1 MSRVEILQKMQ
12 LVIQEQMGKEDIV
25 LTEATK
31 LDDLGVDSIELM
43 EFIINL
49 EDEFDLEISDDTIDH
64 MVKVADLLDYLSE
77 ELNKD
82 KMRIIK
88 DVEKEENYE
97 DCFCRKSQQWKDDHV
112 QCTYRQE

>member
-25 LTEATK
+25 LAEETK

-49 EDEFDLEISDDTIDH
+49 EDEFALEISDDTIDH
-64 MVKVADLLDYLSE
+64 MVKVADLLDYLSG
-77 ELNKD
+77 EL
-82 KMRIIK
+82 IK
-88 DVEKEENYE
+88 E
-97 DCFCRKSQQWKDDHV
+97 
-112 QCTYRQE
+112 

>member
-1 MSRVEILQKMQ
+1 MSRVEILKKMQ

-25 LTEATK
+25 LVEETK

-49 EDEFDLEISDDTIDH
+49 EDEFALEISDDTIDH

-77 ELNKD
+77 KLNK
-82 KMRIIK
+82 
-88 DVEKEENYE
+88 E
-97 DCFCRKSQQWKDDHV
+97 
-112 QCTYRQE
+112 

>member
-25 LTEATK
+25 LTEDTK

-64 MVKVADLLDYLSE
+64 MVKVADLLDYLSG
-77 ELNKD
+77 ELNK
-82 KMRIIK
+82 
-88 DVEKEENYE
+88 E
-97 DCFCRKSQQWKDDHV
+97 
-112 QCTYRQE
+112 

>member
-31 LDDLGVDSIELM
+31 LNDLGVDSIELM

-49 EDEFDLEISDDTIDH
+49 EDEFSLEISDNAIDH
-64 MVKVADLLDYLSE
+64 MDKVSDLLDYLSE
-77 ELNKD
+77 QLNNK
-82 KMRIIK
+82 
-88 DVEKEENYE
+88 
-97 DCFCRKSQQWKDDHV
+97 
-112 QCTYRQE
+112 

>member
-12 LVIQEQMGKEDIV
+12 LVIQEQMGKEEII
-25 LTEATK
+25 LTEDTK

-77 ELNKD
+77 KLNKG
-82 KMRIIK
+82 
-88 DVEKEENYE
+88 
-97 DCFCRKSQQWKDDHV
+97 
-112 QCTYRQE
+112 

>member
-64 MVKVADLLDYLSE
+64 MVKVADLLDDLSE
-77 ELNKD
+77 ELNK
-82 KMRIIK
+82 
-88 DVEKEENYE
+88 E
-97 DCFCRKSQQWKDDHV
+97 
-112 QCTYRQE
+112 

>member
-25 LTEATK
+25 LTKATK

-49 EDEFDLEISDDTIDH
+49 EDEFALEISDNTIDH
-64 MVKVADLLDYLSE
+64 MDKASDLLDYLSE
-77 ELNKD
+77 QLNNK
-82 KMRIIK
+82 
-88 DVEKEENYE
+88 
-97 DCFCRKSQQWKDDHV
+97 
-112 QCTYRQE
+112 

>member
-25 LTEATK
+25 LTEDTK

-49 EDEFDLEISDDTIDH
+49 EDEFALEISDDTLDH
-64 MVKVADLLDYLSE
+64 MVKAADLLDYLSE
-77 ELNKD
+77 ELNK
-82 KMRIIK
+82 
-88 DVEKEENYE
+88 E
-97 DCFCRKSQQWKDDHV
+97 
-112 QCTYRQE
+112 

>member
-25 LTEATK
+25 LTEDTK

-49 EDEFDLEISDDTIDH
+49 EDEFALEISDDTIDH
-64 MVKVADLLDYLSE
+64 MVQVADLLDYLSE
-77 ELNKD
+77 ELNK
-82 KMRIIK
+82 
-88 DVEKEENYE
+88 E
-97 DCFCRKSQQWKDDHV
+97 
-112 QCTYRQE
+112 

>member
-12 LVIQEQMGKEDIV
+12 LVIKEQMGKEDIV
-25 LTEATK
+25 LTEETK

-49 EDEFDLEISDDTIDH
+49 EDEFALEISDDTIDH

-77 ELNKD
+77 KLNK
-82 KMRIIK
+82 
-88 DVEKEENYE
+88 E
-97 DCFCRKSQQWKDDHV
+97 
-112 QCTYRQE
+112 

>member
-12 LVIQEQMGKEDIV
+12 LVIQEQMGKEEIV
-25 LTEATK
+25 LTEDTK

-64 MVKVADLLDYLSE
+64 MVKVTDLLDYLSE
-77 ELNKD
+77 ELNKG
-82 KMRIIK
+82 
-88 DVEKEENYE
+88 
-97 DCFCRKSQQWKDDHV
+97 
-112 QCTYRQE
+112 

>member
-1 MSRVEILQKMQ
+1 MSRVEILQEMQ

-49 EDEFDLEISDDTIDH
+49 EDEFSPEISDNTIDH
-64 MVKVADLLDYLSE
+64 IDKVSDLLDYLSE
-77 ELNKD
+77 QLNNK
-82 KMRIIK
+82 
-88 DVEKEENYE
+88 
-97 DCFCRKSQQWKDDHV
+97 
-112 QCTYRQE
+112 

>member
-43 EFIINL
+43 AVSYKHL
-49 EDEFDLEISDDTIDH
+49 TLPTTSR
-64 MVKVADLLDYLSE
+64 V
-77 ELNKD
+77 
-82 KMRIIK
+82 
-88 DVEKEENYE
+88 
-97 DCFCRKSQQWKDDHV
+97 
-112 QCTYRQE
+112 

>member
-49 EDEFDLEISDDTIDH
+49 EDEFDLEISDDTIDY

-77 ELNKD
+77 ELNK
-82 KMRIIK
+82 
-88 DVEKEENYE
+88 E
-97 DCFCRKSQQWKDDHV
+97 
-112 QCTYRQE
+112 

>member
-25 LTEATK
+25 LTEDTK

-49 EDEFDLEISDDTIDH
+49 EDEFALEISDDTINH

-77 ELNKD
+77 KLNK
-82 KMRIIK
+82 
-88 DVEKEENYE
+88 E
-97 DCFCRKSQQWKDDHV
+97 
-112 QCTYRQE
+112 

>member
-25 LTEATK
+25 LTEDTK

-64 MVKVADLLDYLSE
+64 MVKVADLLDYLSGK
-77 ELNKD
+77 LNK
-82 KMRIIK
+82 
-88 DVEKEENYE
+88 E
-97 DCFCRKSQQWKDDHV
+97 
-112 QCTYRQE
+112 